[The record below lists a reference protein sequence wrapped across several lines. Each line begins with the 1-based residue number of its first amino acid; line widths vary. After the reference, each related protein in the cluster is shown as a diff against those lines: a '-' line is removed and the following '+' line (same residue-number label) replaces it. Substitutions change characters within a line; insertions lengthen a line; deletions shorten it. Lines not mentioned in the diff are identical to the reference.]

1 MGQRDIV
8 SLLRK
13 SKGKWLNA
21 NEISNR
27 LNVSMGS
34 VLASL
39 RRLRKANLIMFE
51 NQLTKVG
58 TVYKKIFVYRFKGEK

>member
-8 SLLRK
+8 SLLKK

-21 NEISNR
+21 KEISKK

-39 RRLRKANLIMFE
+39 RRLRKSNLVKFKNKMS
-51 NQLTKVG
+51 KVG